1 MHNPIE
7 FFFDFSSPYGY
18 CASEQI
24 NTLASKH
31 SRAVMWRPFLL
42 GAMMKIS
49 ERKPLASGTRVGD
62 YSVHDFTRCAQYWGA
77 DRLEH
82 LDQWLSK
89 GG

>member
-18 CASEQI
+18 FASEQI
-24 NTLASKH
+24 NTPASKH

-49 ERKPLASGTRVGD
+49 ERKPLASGTQVGD